1 MRMLDE
7 VWKQALW
14 RADKS
19 VAAGADAGKLLARFA
34 LFLSDSKEATG
45 QPADTRIVK
54 AGMEAVAC
62 VGTARNVSQRCT
74 SQDQMQLPCR
84 SLHWLHMSISNKRG

>member
-45 QPADTRIVK
+45 QPADTRLSK
-54 AGMEAVAC
+54 PGWRPWHAWAPRA
-62 VGTARNVSQRCT
+62 TSRNVVPVKIKCSCHAGLCT
-74 SQDQMQLPCR
+74 GCT
-84 SLHWLHMSISNKRG
+84 